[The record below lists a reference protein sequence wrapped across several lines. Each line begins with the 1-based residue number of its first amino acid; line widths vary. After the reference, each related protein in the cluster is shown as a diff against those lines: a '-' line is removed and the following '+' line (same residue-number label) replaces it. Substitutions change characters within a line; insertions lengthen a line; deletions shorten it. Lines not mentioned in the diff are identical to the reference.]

1 MASTDDPGSRVS
13 EIAAQTVALFVQES
27 LPQIMRAINVRIKA
41 EFGGEQVHFRK
52 DSAERNALRN
62 EMIRRDL
69 AAGMP
74 PKDIQRKYRISR
86 SRLYQIRD
94 SINPQRKEGR

>member
-1 MASTDDPGSRVS
+1 MTSTDDPGRRVS
-13 EIAAQTVALFVQES
+13 EIAAQTVAMFIQES
-27 LPQIMRAINVRIKA
+27 LPQIMQAIDVRVKA

-62 EMIRRDL
+62 EMILRDL
-69 AAGMP
+69 AAGMA
-74 PKDIQRKYRISR
+74 PKEVMRKFRISR

-94 SINPQRKEGR
+94 SHNPQRKERR